1 MFQKKYLPAKI
12 IAGILLN
19 LLLCFVFFILSSI
32 PDHGIFMSSWH
43 LSLFLV
49 WYPLTAIGYGA
60 AAILSACGDRG
71 YFALMSVSFFTV
83 VLINALTMG
92 IVAPPAAFV
101 YTAIMLAAAGMII
114 FLRVVVSAYMK
125 EYRNYKLKK
134 ESKKHEQDPK

>member
-1 MFQKKYLPAKI
+1 MFQKKYLPAKM

-19 LLLCFVFFILSSI
+19 LLLCLVFFILSSI

-43 LSLFLV
+43 LKLFLV
-49 WYPLTAIGYGA
+49 WYPLTAVGYGA

-114 FLRVVVSAYMK
+114 GIRMAVSAYMK

>member
-1 MFQKKYLPAKI
+1 MFQKKYLPVKI
-12 IAGILLN
+12 CAGVLLN
-19 LLLCFVFFILSSI
+19 LLLCLVFFILSSI
-32 PDHGIFMSSWH
+32 PDYQIYMSGWH
-43 LSLFLV
+43 LELFLI
-49 WYPLTAIGYGA
+49 WYPLTAAGYG
-60 AAILSACGDRG
+60 ILSVLAACGDRR

-92 IVAPPAAFV
+92 VVAPPAAFV

-114 FLRVVVSAYMK
+114 GIRMAMSAYMK